1 MKIALV
7 TEGTYPYYT
16 GGVSVWCHQLIEG
29 MPDHQF
35 QVVAVSVNGLER
47 SIWKPPPNLLEVTN
61 LPLWGFEPV
70 PRPRRGESP
79 PAWFE
84 QVHLTFLR
92 SLVRPDQVLEHRP
105 VGIYNPFL
113 NSLHA
118 LFRYAQEADL
128 AAALLSNASVER
140 LMDLWHS
147 SEMDEDLEAPGA
159 KAKPILTLA
168 DALMVSDFLEHLL
181 RPLSHP
187 PLRVDLVHSAM
198 SGLSTMIGMA
208 AKWTYSTPFVLSEH
222 GIYLRERYLSYL
234 HDPLPYG
241 VKMLLL
247 NFFRLLNSA
256 AYQVADIIAP
266 HSRYNRRWQLHNGA
280 RAAQLRTMYNGV
292 DPQEFLPTEEEP
304 QDPTIVF
311 MGRIDPLKD
320 LHTLIRSFA
329 LVREKLPKAR
339 LRIFGPVP
347 VGNEAYYQSCLN
359 LIAELGLGEV
369 VRFEGRVQHPAE
381 AYRAGQVVVLSSISE
396 GFPYTVI
403 EAMACGRATVST
415 NVGGVSEGV
424 GEAGIVVPPR
434 DVQAI
439 ATACAELLGNPE
451 LRRQLGAQARER
463 VLERFT
469 LERSIEAYR
478 EAYEEALVGPGLP
491 EEDLLIE
498 PAPARLEGVRIP

>member
-1 MKIALV
+1 MEIALV

-29 MPDHQF
+29 MPDHNF
-35 QVVAVSVNGLER
+35 HVVAVSVNGLER
-47 SIWKPPPNLLEVTN
+47 SIWTPPSNLVSVTN
-61 LPLWGFEPV
+61 LPLWGFEKTV
-70 PRPRRGESP
+70 RRAGVEPP

-84 QVHLTFLR
+84 QIHLTFLR
-92 SLVRPDQVLEHRP
+92 ILIRPTAVLNQRP
-105 VGIYNPFL
+105 LGIYNSFL
-113 NSLHA
+113 NALHA
-118 LFRYAQEADL
+118 MFRYAQEADL
-128 AAALLSNASVER
+128 SAALLSNRSLER

-147 SEMDEDLEAPGA
+147 AEMDEDVASPGER
-159 KAKPILTLA
+159 AKPILTLA

-181 RPLSHP
+181 RPLSRP

-198 SGLSTMIGMA
+198 NGLSTLAGMA
-208 AKWTYSTPFVLSEH
+208 SKWTYGAPLVLSEH

-234 HDPLPYG
+234 NDPMPYA

-292 DPQEFLPTEEEP
+292 DPSEFFPSEEVETDTPTM
-304 QDPTIVF
+304 VF

-329 LVREKLPKAR
+329 LVKDNVPKAR

-347 VGNEAYYQSCLN
+347 IGNEVYYGSCVK
-359 LIAELGLGEV
+359 LIEELGLSDS
-369 VRFEGRVQHPAE
+369 VRFEGRVKHPAD
-381 AYRAGQVVVLSSISE
+381 AYRAGHVVVLSSISE

-415 NVGGVSEGV
+415 NVGGVAEGV
-424 GEAGIVVPPR
+424 GEAGIVVAPR
-434 DVQAI
+434 DVQGI
-439 ATACAELLGNPE
+439 AEACVKLLDNPE
-451 LRRQLGAQARER
+451 LRHSMGTQARER
-463 VLERFT
+463 ILQKFT
-469 LERSIEAYR
+469 LEQSIEAYR
-478 EAYEEALVGPGLP
+478 DAYDEALRGPSTLDEDRADVGL
-491 EEDLLIE
+491 
-498 PAPARLEGVRIP
+498 AV